1 MRLILLITI
10 VSSIIIAFTAAL
22 FSVTGISSMFS
33 GHFIQVAIMAS
44 SLEIGKLVVASI
56 LYRYWLVMNRF
67 MKTYMLFALLV
78 LMIITSAGIF
88 GYLSEAY
95 QKTKGGYDIISTEI
109 QLLENKKNL
118 FKEEY
123 TRYENR
129 IGSLTE
135 SKNNQ
140 EKRLNDLYSKDLLG
154 TARRIEDNIK
164 RQDAEVSKLNERL
177 MAISDSISYIE
188 SQIVERKSK
197 IISGD
202 IGPLQYVANA
212 FNTDIDTVV
221 KFFILILIFVFDPL
235 AVVLVISAN
244 MLVVNKHY
252 ERKEWTD
259 IFYKNKF
266 NTNQRDIL
274 YDNAA
279 SQNESKEEHPDNSQT
294 NNNNA
299 TEHKKNNKKN
309 RPWYMWKSSNWVD

>member
-1 MRLILLITI
+1 MRLILLITV
-10 VSSIIIAFTAAL
+10 VSAIIIAFTAAL
-22 FSVTGISSMFS
+22 FSVTGISSVFS

-56 LYRYWLVMNRF
+56 LYRYWLIMNKF
-67 MKTYMLFALLV
+67 MKTYMLFALFI

-109 QLLENKKNL
+109 QLLENKRNL

-135 SKNNQ
+135 SKSNQ

-197 IISGD
+197 VISGD

-252 ERKEWTD
+252 ERKEWVD
-259 IFYKNKF
+259 IFSKNKLNSDQKDLSREN
-266 NTNQRDIL
+266 NT
-274 YDNAA
+274 
-279 SQNESKEEHPDNSQT
+279 SQSEIKEEHINNLQ
-294 NNNNA
+294 NNNN
-299 TEHKKNNKKN
+299 TTTKNNKKN

>member
-1 MRLILLITI
+1 MRLILLITV
-10 VSSIIIAFTAAL
+10 VSAIIIAFTAAL
-22 FSVTGISSMFS
+22 FSVTGISSVFS

-56 LYRYWLVMNRF
+56 LYRYWLIMNKF
-67 MKTYMLFALLV
+67 MKTYMLFALFI

-109 QLLENKKNL
+109 QLLENKRNL

-135 SKNNQ
+135 SKSNQ

-164 RQDAEVSKLNERL
+164 RQDAEISKLNERL

-197 IISGD
+197 VISGD

-252 ERKEWTD
+252 ERKEWVD
-259 IFYKNKF
+259 IFSKNKF
-266 NTNQRDIL
+266 NSDQKDTL
-274 YDNAA
+274 YNNTP
-279 SQNESKEEHPDNSQT
+279 QGESKEEQLSDLQSNNST
-294 NNNNA
+294 T
-299 TEHKKNNKKN
+299 TEYKKNSKKN
-309 RPWYMWKSSNWVD
+309 RPWYVWKSSNWVD